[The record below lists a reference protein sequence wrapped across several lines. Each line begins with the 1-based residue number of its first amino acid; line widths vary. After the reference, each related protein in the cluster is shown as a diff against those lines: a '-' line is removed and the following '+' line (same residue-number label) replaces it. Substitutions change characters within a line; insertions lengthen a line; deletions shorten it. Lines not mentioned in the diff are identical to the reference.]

1 MPTGDYLSVLS
12 HGLLVTGSGAA
23 SAATFTASDNGNGT
37 GVTAVV
43 AASAGATNQFYAARV
58 TGGTETLVTTLYGTR
73 VGDGAIVL
81 PIPTGLWF
89 VYLLS
94 GGVFRGAAYVGSSD
108 GALAVATRC
117 RRAVCDTIRLLA
129 IPPAARVYEQS
140 FPDPQNVAFPCVL
153 VTVDGVS
160 ETDESGL
167 STADDVGRPVKVQ
180 IADRRSKSDHAK
192 LPDYE
197 LWRQSIERC
206 FRNQQ
211 LAGVPESKICRIEP
225 YVILDPNLPQF
236 EYMVSG
242 IVVRA
247 VCRERRGVG
256 S

>member
-1 MPTGDYLSVLS
+1 VA
-12 HGLLVTGSGAA
+12 V
-23 SAATFTASDNGNGT
+23 TFTVTDNANGT

-43 AASAGATNQFYAARV
+43 AGSGALDVNDFFGARA
-58 TGGTETLVTTLYGTR
+58 TGLTGPLVPTLYGSR
-73 VGDGAIVL
+73 VGNGAIVL
-81 PIPTGLWF
+81 PLPLGLWF
-89 VYLLS
+89 LYLS
-94 GGVFRGAAYVGSSD
+94 SAGVLAQTSYVSSSD
-108 GALAVATRC
+108 SALAVATRC
-117 RRAVCDTIRLLA
+117 RRSVCDTIRLLT
-129 IPPAARVYEQS
+129 IPPASRVYEQS

-167 STADDVGRPVKVQ
+167 STRDDVGRPVKVQ

-197 LWRQSIERC
+197 LWRQAIERC

-225 YVILDPNLPQF
+225 YVILDANLPQF

-242 IVVRA
+242 LVVRA
-247 VCRERRGVG
+247 VCREPRGVG
-256 S
+256 V